1 MWTDALTPVRI
12 LLRGI
17 GLLLLCLVWLLPTVI
32 CQGAAGQAIHVGR
45 RTLAEFML
53 NAWSGMLSRVFG
65 VRPRVTGLPLAGPVL
80 LVANH
85 ISWLDI
91 IALHSVAAMSFVAKA
106 EIEEWPLAGFLATRG
121 ATIYHRRGDH
131 DSASGVVAQ
140 MVAKLESGGRVA
152 IFAEG
157 GILPGEQIK
166 RFHARLFKV
175 AVEVDC
181 PVQPVMIRYLR
192 KGRRDPELT
201 FLRGE
206 SFGVNLLRLL
216 GRPRSIADLRFL
228 EPFAASGR
236 QRRDLAE
243 QAQRAVEN
251 AYSNPTDEGLLSDD

>member
-1 MWTDALTPVRI
+1 MWTDGLTPVRI

-17 GLLLLCLVWLLPTVI
+17 LLLLLCLLWLLPTVI
-32 CQGAAGQAIHVGR
+32 CQGAAGHRIRVGR
-45 RTLAEFML
+45 RKLAEFML
-53 NAWSGMLSRVFG
+53 NSWSGMLCRVFG
-65 VRPRVTGLPLAGPVL
+65 VRPVPAGRPLAGPVL

-106 EIEEWPLAGFLATRG
+106 EIADWPLAGFLATRG

-140 MVAKLESGGRVA
+140 MVEKLESGGRVA

-157 GILPGEQIK
+157 GILPGEHVK

-175 AVEVDC
+175 AVEADC

-192 KGRRDPELT
+192 KGRRDPGLT

-216 GRPRSIADLRFL
+216 GRPRSTADLRFL
-228 EPFAASGR
+228 EPFASTGR
-236 QRRDLAE
+236 QRRELAE
-243 QAQRAVEN
+243 QAQQAVEN
-251 AYSNPTDEGLLSDD
+251 AYAKPPDDGH